1 MLTFHLVLIFVDSS
15 FALLAQE
22 AAVYI
27 VEGEK
32 EDVCYHHPKG
42 RWSRGAYF
50 VLHHWF
56 YATLHL
62 IATFLFML
70 LVAPNTV
77 AANSPI
83 KFTVSSTN

>member
-1 MLTFHLVLIFVDSS
+1 MLEAHSPPYFVDGG
-15 FALLAQE
+15 FALLTQT

-32 EDVCYHHPKG
+32 EDVCYHHPRG

-56 YATLHL
+56 YATMHL

-70 LVAPNTV
+70 LVAPNTAV
-77 AANSPI
+77 ANSPI
-83 KFTVSSTN
+83 KFTVRSTN